1 MERAWAAGGAAI
13 EIMEDIEQTWAAGG
27 DAEGELELAHL
38 RASQV
43 AQIDARHNRLQG
55 LDELEEDGNGG
66 DEAQEEK
73 LGPAWQGQM
82 YTAND
87 GSGNGDWREE
97 DGQDSEADHGQ
108 RGIQEGGQQER
119 VYDLKYGN
127 GNNDWGEDGHS
138 YEEAQYQDVTY
149 GGEHQGWAY
158 NSNDGNGNGDC
169 GGDEQGY
176 EEEQE
181 QGATHVGGDQQGWV
195 YAAGDGNGNING
207 NDNGNGYYGNNDWR
221 EDAQGF
227 GEEQEQR
234 ATYAEEQQGGAYA
247 ASNGSGNHGTDIGN
261 GNDNDNYYGNDDW
274 RGDSQG
280 YGEDQD
286 RGATYVDGQQE
297 WPVPPAGN
305 GDNSGYAD
313 GGILGRGRGY
323 DNQDGNNDW
332 GEDTQ
337 GASYTEEVHGH
348 GYF

>member
-1 MERAWAAGGAAI
+1 MNDMERAWAAGGAAI

-82 YTAND
+82 CTAND
-87 GSGNGDWREE
+87 GSGNRDWREE
-97 DGQDSEADHGQ
+97 VEQDLEADHGQ
-108 RGIQEGGQQER
+108 EGIQEGGQQER
-119 VYDLKYGN
+119 VYDVTYGN
-127 GNNDWGEDGHS
+127 GNNDWGEDAQGYE
-138 YEEAQYQDVTY
+138 YEEAQDQAVTN
-149 GGEHQGWAY
+149 GGEHQGGVY
-158 NSNDGNGNGDC
+158 NLNDGNDNEDWGE
-169 GGDEQGY
+169 DERVYAAG
-176 EEEQE
+176 QE
-181 QGATHVGGDQQGWV
+181 QGENCYGGDQQGW
-195 YAAGDGNGNING
+195 GSNGNGNGNG
-207 NDNGNGYYGNNDWR
+207 NDYGNDDRR

-227 GEEQEQR
+227 GEEQEQG
-234 ATYAEEQQGGAYA
+234 APYGEEQQGGAYA
-247 ASNGSGNHGTDIGN
+247 AGNGNDNGTAIGN
-261 GNDNDNYYGNDDW
+261 GNDNDNYYGNDNC
-274 RGDSQG
+274 RGDIQG
-280 YGEDQD
+280 YGEEQD

-337 GASYTEEVHGH
+337 GASYTEEAQGH